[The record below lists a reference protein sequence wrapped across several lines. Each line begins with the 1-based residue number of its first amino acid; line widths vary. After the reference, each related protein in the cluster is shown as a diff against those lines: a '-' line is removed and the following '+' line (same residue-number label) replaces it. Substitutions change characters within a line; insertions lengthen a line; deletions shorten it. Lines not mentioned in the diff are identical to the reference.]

1 MVSPSPDVG
10 LLVVHGIG
18 EQHPL
23 DTARKVVRGLEHVYG
38 VDLLCL
44 GEDHDRGT
52 IDLQLRG
59 GPKRV
64 RLYDVHWAPLFDK
77 KAKGSFIMETVLSV
91 ATFPLLNRR
100 HHLYRP
106 ARPLAPVL
114 LRTLPLLPLSALAY
128 LGLWGVRVL
137 GMFAR
142 FPDVES
148 PHQSAGGPWW
158 RRLFDTTRQH
168 AKSTSDE
175 YTRLDAVLDKFAGDV
190 FQYVGG
196 SVPTRA
202 EASDADVVR
211 AKFWEC
217 LEAARVDGCGE
228 VQVLAH
234 SLGTVVAYN
243 ALTGYGIPEEQMD
256 DQDRPVEVTRLWTI
270 GSPLEKIA
278 FFFPV
283 MTQADPVV
291 AYRTSPALGVLHGD
305 AKQPAWVNFRNPLD
319 PVAGRL
325 RSFPGWRVDNRR
337 VWAGGVGRSHVVYER
352 NPRFLEAL
360 TESLFGSARTQS
372 VPRRTRL
379 LGFLVALLESVAL
392 MLLLV
397 VPIVLGAALLL
408 ATAGLVPWLA
418 GWLVGLV
425 ASDATADEVRFWGL
439 RTLSVMF
446 VITLLIARLLQS
458 VDAHRAWQDP
468 SI

>member
-1 MVSPSPDVG
+1 
-10 LLVVHGIG
+10 
-18 EQHPL
+18 
-23 DTARKVVRGLEHVYG
+23 
-38 VDLLCL
+38 
-44 GEDHDRGT
+44 
-52 IDLQLRG
+52 
-59 GPKRV
+59 
-64 RLYDVHWAPLFDK
+64 
-77 KAKGSFIMETVLSV
+77 
-91 ATFPLLNRR
+91 
-100 HHLYRP
+100 
-106 ARPLAPVL
+106 
-114 LRTLPLLPLSALAY
+114 LLPLSALAY
-128 LGLWGVRVL
+128 VGLWGVRLL

-142 FPDVES
+142 FPGVES
-148 PHQSAGGPWW
+148 PQQSAGGPWW
-158 RRLFDTTRQH
+158 RKLFDTARQR
-168 AKSTSDE
+168 AKSTSHE
-175 YTRLDAVLDKFAGDV
+175 YTRVDAVLDKFAGDV

-202 EASDADVVR
+202 EASDADLVR
-211 AKFWEC
+211 ARFFEC

-243 ALTGYGIPEEQMD
+243 ALTGYGIPEEQTD
-256 DQDRPVEVTRLWTI
+256 PQDRPVKVTRLWTI

-291 AYRTSPALGVLHGD
+291 AYRTSPALGVVHGD
-305 AKQPAWVNFRNPLD
+305 SKRPTWVNFRNPLD

-325 RSFPGWRVDNRR
+325 RSFPSWRVDNRR

-360 TESLFGSARTQS
+360 TESLFGSARTRPVS
-372 VPRRTRL
+372 GRTRV
-379 LGFLVALLESVAL
+379 LGFLAALLESVAL

-408 ATAGLVPWLA
+408 TTAGLLPWLA

-425 ASDATADEVRFWGL
+425 ASDAIADGVRFWGL

-446 VITLLIARLLQS
+446 VITLFLGPLLQS
-458 VDAHRAWQDP
+458 ADAHRAWQDA
-468 SI
+468 ST